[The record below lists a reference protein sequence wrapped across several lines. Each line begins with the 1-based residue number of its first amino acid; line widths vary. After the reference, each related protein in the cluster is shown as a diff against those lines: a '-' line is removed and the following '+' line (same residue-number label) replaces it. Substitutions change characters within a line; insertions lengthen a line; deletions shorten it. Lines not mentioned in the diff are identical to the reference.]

1 MPAPGK
7 SPGSTFIYCTIM
19 QGAAIVAPKR
29 QPRPS
34 RVRSNWILL
43 FLVPELRST
52 LTGLDEL
59 GKQVTSSEEEEGGDD
74 PCDVRTGVQEPRVR
88 LQH

>member
-1 MPAPGK
+1 M
-7 SPGSTFIYCTIM
+7 
-19 QGAAIVAPKR
+19 
-29 QPRPS
+29 
-34 RVRSNWILL
+34 
-43 FLVPELRST
+43 

-59 GKQVTSSEEEEGGDD
+59 GEQVTSSEEEEGGDD